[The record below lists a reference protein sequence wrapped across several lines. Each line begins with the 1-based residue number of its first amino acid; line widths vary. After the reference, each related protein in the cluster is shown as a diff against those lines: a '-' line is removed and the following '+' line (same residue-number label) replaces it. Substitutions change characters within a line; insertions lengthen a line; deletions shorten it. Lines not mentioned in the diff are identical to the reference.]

1 MSVKVSSKYQVV
13 IPEAVRSALGLK
25 PGTEVDVIAKG
36 GVAYIVPVRSLQK
49 VAEQVRPYLSVQD
62 VKSVRD
68 KKDRKL

>member
-36 GVAYIVPVRSLQK
+36 GVAYIVPVHSLQK

>member
-13 IPEAVRSALGLK
+13 IPEEVRCRLNLA

-36 GVAYIVPVRSLQK
+36 GIAYLVPVRDIKSLQTDIK
-49 VAEQVRPYLSVQD
+49 GKLSAQD
-62 VKSVRD
+62 VKNFRD